1 MGRVTPKGIQ
11 ILLGGDSR
19 QRAGINAYRPV
30 TPEGLNE
37 ILGDPN
43 VKRDPFSFQH
53 RLKGGINGGAYG
65 TNGDH
70 VGRDLKG
77 KTAPESLDREGPD
90 PIRDREFVGDEF
102 QGMLMFAPNG
112 KPAFQSLWP
121 EGTADKDKTLR
132 INIAS
137 KLPDYIANPESVV
150 HQELSVTDALEK
162 QPVEQIF
169 KPVHANIRAA
179 VDEFAKSFEANFGVK
194 VDVQVDHPNPHVSV
208 MGYDKGRKDIT
219 AFSSFP
225 AAMGE
230 WKKLKH
236 ASHSPGYLFVSSNRS
251 KGLGTDDSQR
261 LVNQQLGL
269 ALGVAHPHDLA
280 QFRNLSDQAALTMTT
295 MAYSDL
301 KPVSLGTEDKAGFG
315 PLDFGLRKWLPNAP
329 ALNEGEQALDLE
341 MAYKESLRRNADTV
355 TYKETGL
362 LPAVSLFAHG
372 EDNML
377 MGGKGDDYLDTNAG
391 YVSTYQDPETGRKQ
405 NAVLVEG
412 HIRYVEC
419 GAGNNIV
426 VAAKDGDQTIH
437 TGTGKTDVRLLYPE
451 MSGEKVIDAPGEV
464 TVTFTASQL
473 KSAQDVTVSQSG
485 DDFVLGSAQGGS
497 LRLQGQAK
505 GEGISSVRML
515 SESGRVLF
523 EKEVKGLSLDDF
535 RKDVLEP
542 AKKTAAEYV
551 PSKPDV
557 AQDRPSTW
565 KERVERLQKE
575 AEKAGNSHN
584 RYR

>member
-19 QRAGINAYRPV
+19 QRAGINAYIPV

-53 RLKGGINGGAYG
+53 RLKGGINGGPYG

-77 KTAPESLDREGPD
+77 KTAPDTLDREGPD
-90 PIRDREFVGDEF
+90 PLRDREFTGDEF

-112 KPAFQSLWP
+112 KPAFHSLWP
-121 EGTADKDKTLR
+121 EGTPDKDKTLR
-132 INIAS
+132 ISIAS
-137 KLPDYIANPESVV
+137 EIPSYIADPASAV

-162 QPVEQIF
+162 QPIEKIF
-169 KPVHANIRAA
+169 KPVNANIRTAL
-179 VDEFAKSFEANFGVK
+179 DTFAKSFEANFGIK

-208 MGYDKGRKDIT
+208 LGYDKGRKDIS

-225 AAMGE
+225 AVMGD

-236 ASHSPGYLFVSSNRS
+236 ASHSPGYVMVS
-251 KGLGTDDSQR
+251 DSRTKSLDAEQAQN

-280 QFRNLSDQAALTMTT
+280 QFRNLSDQAAMTMTT

-301 KPVSLGTEDKAGFG
+301 KPLALGSKDNAGFG
-315 PLDFGLRKWLPNAP
+315 PLDFGLRKWVANPP
-329 ALNEGEQALDLE
+329 ALNTGEQVFDLE
-341 MAYKESLRRNADTV
+341 AAYQESVRKNADTV

-362 LPAVSLFAHG
+362 LPALSLIAQG
-372 EDNML
+372 EHNRII
-377 MGGKGDDYLDTNAG
+377 GGKGDDYLDTNAG
-391 YVSTYQDPETGRKQ
+391 YISTYQDAKTGRKQ
-405 NAVLVEG
+405 NSILVEG
-412 HIRYVEC
+412 HVQYVEC

-426 VAAKDGDQTIH
+426 VAAKDGGQTIR

-451 MSGEKVIDAPGEV
+451 MSGEKIIDAQGEV
-464 TVTFTASQL
+464 AVTFTASQL
-473 KSAQDVTVSQSG
+473 KGAQDAQITQSG
-485 DDFVLGSAQGGS
+485 DDFVLGSSAHGS

-523 EKEVKGLSLDDF
+523 EKDVKGLSLDDF

-542 AKKTAAEYV
+542 AKQVAKDYV

-565 KERVERLQKE
+565 EERVQRLKQE
-575 AEKAGNSHN
+575 AEKAANSHQ